1 MTEDTQVNI
10 NGSIVRLGDLQP
22 FQLRMVEEQFDVR
35 ERLTKLTVYMKK
47 DKADII
53 QDVSTYSIDPLE
65 YYKALTTQMAS
76 MAVYLGSLIDQMK
89 NWDLSDIAIQ
99 KDDQVEAPVEEAD
112 DGIQ

>member
-1 MTEDTQVNI
+1 MTEDTKVNI

-99 KDDQVEAPVEEAD
+99 KDDQVEEPVEEAD